1 MREKLFLILV
11 YLVSLVSLSANDI
24 KIVES
29 KYSVSKT
36 TQNIKEIVVSKGFE
50 VFKVIDHQQNA
61 KSVNMQMSEARVILF
76 GNPKAGTK
84 LMQEDILSALDLP
97 LRVLIFKDSASGVK
111 VAFRDVSALK
121 NDFKLRNEEQLEA
134 MDKGLSAIIAKAT
147 K

>member
-1 MREKLFLILV
+1 MSKKLFLIFVCLV
-11 YLVSLVSLSANDI
+11 GLSASDI

-36 TQNIKEIVVSKGFE
+36 TQNIKEIVISKGFE
-50 VFKVIDHQQNA
+50 VFKIIDHKQNA
-61 KSVNMQMSEARVILF
+61 KSVNMQMSEATVILF

-97 LRVLIFKDSASGVK
+97 LRVLIFKESASGVK
-111 VAFRDVSALK
+111 VAYRDVSSLK
-121 NDFKLRNEEQLEA
+121 ADFKLSNKEELEA